1 MSILDIS
8 INNKNIDYI
17 SAEKI
22 QLITDLFL
30 RIAYKDNDN
39 PNTSINHPKSLNI
52 NHINSY
58 FNNPK
63 YIYLYPDQYELFCHK
78 IDFFNNKFVLV
89 SGNSDYAVINNNICN
104 FIANHP
110 KVIRWFAQNLLYEH
124 PKLEFIP
131 IGFADSQYKYGN
143 PKIITNIIK
152 NLNDIKKINDIY
164 FYFTINTNFT
174 KRNDCFEKLKNYIPY
189 LDEKQPDEYFDYLAT
204 FKFAICPEGNGV
216 DTYRLWECFYFKV
229 IPIVLD
235 NILIRFVKKKYN
247 LPMIILNDWTD
258 LIGME
263 LKYQDYDNSILD
275 FNILK
280 KEILNSYYINN

>member
-8 INNKNIDYI
+8 IYNKNINYI

-22 QLITDLFL
+22 EVINDLILGIPYIL
-30 RIAYKDNDN
+30 DNN
-39 PNTSINHPKSLNI
+39 PNITVYHPKALDI
-52 NHINSY
+52 NLINY
-58 FNNPK
+58 NFNNPK
-63 YIYLYPDQYELFCHK
+63 YIYLYPDHYELFCYK
-78 IDFFNNKFVLV
+78 INFFNNKFVLV
-89 SGNSDYAVINNNICN
+89 SSNSDCPVINSDICN

-124 PKLEFIP
+124 PKIEFMP
-131 IGFADSQYKYGN
+131 IGFANKQWKHGN
-143 PKIITNIIK
+143 PEAITNTIR

-164 FYFTINTNFT
+164 FYFNKDTNFT
-174 KRNDCFEKLKNYIPY
+174 KRNDCFEKLINYIPY
-189 LDEKQPDEYFDYLAT
+189 SDQKPQEQYFDYLAT
-204 FKFAICPEGNGV
+204 FKFGICPEGNGS
-216 DTYRLWECFYFKV
+216 DTHRLWECFYFKV

-263 LKYQDYDNSILD
+263 LKYKDYDNSILD
-275 FNILK
+275 VNILK